1 MACDQSMNKFKKFTF
16 LALLSTIVSSCGNTS
31 ALSEEKPKLSN
42 PGFETGDLTG
52 WNAEGAAFSD
62 VSVQIADSSG
72 KKHRVDGHFY
82 LDSGALGRS
91 KTGNLQSET
100 FTLEGNGLIGI
111 LLGGVR
117 DLNLCYVSLHNAVTN
132 EELAR
137 ITNQHFN
144 TDVPVRTL
152 YRHTLNASSH
162 TGKEVYLNIVDN
174 DNSDNEGSYI
184 LVDDIV
190 LNFKGSNDIGTLI
203 QDARDYTAKYKND
216 VKDTYRHKYHLM
228 PTVGWM
234 NDPNGLVFHDGL
246 YHLFYQHYPYAGHWD
261 SMHWGHAV
269 SEDLIKWND
278 AEVALAPDTY
288 ADKLGVF
295 SGGAISAKDGNL
307 HLMYTSVGEG
317 GVQQQ
322 GIATSFD
329 GYNFSK
335 RNDNPVI
342 GSGQRAGSRITD
354 FRDPYVYMIGNT
366 YYALIGGKLE
376 GPGGQLIL
384 YKSNDLRAWTTVG
397 VTYAS
402 ALTGPGM
409 FECPNIINIDGRDV
423 ILSSPQA
430 IRHTAQD
437 TYQNIH
443 SVTYQIGEIDY
454 TTGKFTNDYGQDTMK
469 ELDKGFDFYAT
480 QAITHNNQNIMV
492 AWMNM
497 WSRNYPSAVD
507 GWVGAVTLPRDLT
520 LVDGHLYQAPLKA
533 ITNYYTNKVMIEE
546 KTLLNSSESL
556 PFNGKVLTF
565 KANID
570 VNELGNGKTGFEVFK
585 GTNEATRIYYD
596 ASLGMVVFDR
606 RNSGLR
612 LSSADDDGEL
622 NVRYAQVSPDEN
634 GIITLELFLD
644 VSSVEVFINDGFYTM
659 SGVVYP
665 SIESDGVAFFSEEGK
680 ATLKSL
686 IKHDIEVQ

>member
-1 MACDQSMNKFKKFTF
+1 MNKIKHFTL

-31 ALSEEKPKLSN
+31 AVSEKELKLQN
-42 PGFETGDLTG
+42 GGFETGDLTG
-52 WNAEGAAFSD
+52 WSATGDAFSD

-72 KKHRVDGHFY
+72 KKHRVEGEFY
-82 LDSGALGRS
+82 LDSGVLGRF
-91 KTGNLQSET
+91 KTGTLKSDT

-117 DLNLCYVSLHNAVTN
+117 DKSLCYVSLHETATN

-137 ITNQHFN
+137 VTNNHFN
-144 TDVPVRTL
+144 TLVPVRTL

-162 TGKEVYLNIVDN
+162 IGKEVYLNIVDN
-174 DNSDNEGSYI
+174 DSSDNDGSFI

-190 LNFKGSNDIGTLI
+190 LDFKGSNDIGTLI
-203 QDARDYTAKYKND
+203 QDARDYTSKYKGE
-216 VKDTYRHKYHLM
+216 VKNTYRHQYHLM
-228 PTVGWM
+228 PTIGWM
-234 NDPNGLVFHDGL
+234 NDPNGLVYHDGL

-269 SEDLIKWND
+269 SEDLIKWID
-278 AEVALAPDTY
+278 AEVALAPDTST
-288 ADKLGVF
+288 DKLGVF
-295 SGGAISAKDGNL
+295 SGGAISGKDGNL

-322 GIATSFD
+322 GLATSFD

-354 FRDPYVYMIGNT
+354 FRDPYVYKLGNT

-384 YKSNDLRAWTTVG
+384 YKSNDLRTWTTVG

-402 ALTGPGM
+402 TLTGPGM
-409 FECPNIINIDGRDV
+409 FECPNIINIAGSDI

-430 IRHTAQD
+430 VRHEAKD

-454 TTGKFTNDYGQDTMK
+454 TTGIFTNDYGHDYMQ

-480 QAITHNNQNIMV
+480 QAISHNNQNIMV

-507 GWVGAVTLPRDLT
+507 GWVGAVTLPRDLS

-533 ITNYYTNKVMIEE
+533 ITNYYTNEVVVSE
-546 KTLLNSSESL
+546 KTLVNTSESL
-556 PFNGKVLTF
+556 PFAGKVLTF

-570 VNELGNGKTGFEVFK
+570 VSELGNGRAGFEVFK
-585 GTNEATRIYYD
+585 SPNEATRIYYD
-596 ASLGMVVFDR
+596 ASEEMVVFDR
-606 RNSGLR
+606 RNSGLK
-612 LSSADDDGEL
+612 LTSADDDGEL
-622 NVRYAQVSPDEN
+622 NVRYAKVSPNSD

-644 VSSVEVFINDGFYTM
+644 VSSVEVFINDGYYTM

-665 SIESDGVAFFSEEGK
+665 STDSTNITFFSEEGT

-686 IKHDIEVQ
+686 VKHDIEVK